1 MFAYALADTSMRWEK
16 TEVATK
22 NFFRAT
28 GLSGRS
34 ATFQKQAVFMPAHG
48 ILRFL
53 PCFTR
58 READR
63 PGDYALRCGS
73 RDK

>member
-1 MFAYALADTSMRWEK
+1 MGKKQRSPQKD
-16 TEVATK
+16 
-22 NFFRAT
+22 FFQAT